1 MIFTE
6 LGVAGAF
13 ELLPQPITDSRGF
26 FARVWD
32 ADDMSTRGL
41 VGEMRQANVG
51 FSPATGT
58 FRGLHLQREPDAEA
72 KLVRCTMGR
81 AYDVVADL
89 RHGSPTYGLWAGM
102 VIDAARRN
110 MVYVPPGC
118 AHGYLTLEPDTE
130 VYYLTS
136 RAYAPDSAYG
146 VRYDDPSLRI
156 ELPAAVSAISEGDR
170 RWPDVAL

>member
-6 LGVAGAF
+6 LGVSGAF
-13 ELLPQPITDSRGF
+13 ELLPEPIVDSRGL

-32 ADDMSTRGL
+32 ADELLGRGL
-41 VGEMRQANVG
+41 VGAMQQANVG
-51 FSPATGT
+51 FSPVTGT
-58 FRGLHLQREPDAEA
+58 FRGLHLQREPHAEA
-72 KLVRCTMGR
+72 KLARCTSGR

-89 RHGSPTYGLWAGM
+89 RSDSPTYGRWAGV
-102 VIDAARRN
+102 VIDSAKRN

-136 RAYAPDSAYG
+136 AAYAPESAYG
-146 VRYDDPSLRI
+146 VRHDDPSLRI
-156 ELPAAVSAISEGDR
+156 ELPAAVTVISDADR
-170 RWPDVAL
+170 SWPDVGL